1 MVSAMHED
9 DVGLGHVIVAVDEVD
24 AVVLVNQFVEAR
36 V

>member
-1 MVSAMHED
+1 MHED
-9 DVGLGHVIVAVDEVD
+9 DAGLCHVFVAVDEVD